1 MIKYLAAVLLAI
13 ATMVLSACDV
23 EADPPRLQD
32 QQIVCTLKGE
42 AYIFIEGY
50 EKSVHS
56 VRSQES
62 DPLCQPLKAFIKF
75 KPDAP
80 ASGASQ

>member
-1 MIKYLAAVLLAI
+1 MIKYFVVVFLAMTLA
-13 ATMVLSACDV
+13 ACDV

-50 EKSVHS
+50 QKSIHS

-80 ASGASQ
+80 ASGASK